1 MMTATYIFVILVAI
15 ILVLLFVWYYIK
27 QFASITFSNGC
38 TGCGC
43 SIIII
48 LSIGWLIIWF
58 ISLMLS

>member
-15 ILVLLFVWYYIK
+15 IFVLLFVWYYIK
-27 QFASITFSNGC
+27 QFASLTFSNGC

-43 SIIII
+43 STVII
-48 LSIGWLIIWF
+48 LSIGLLIIWF